1 MFVILLLTSICIT
14 SIFLYNRLTKARNT
28 TKQSGMMN
36 KYQGRG
42 AAGDSASSP
51 GQPRHLRNNAH
62 HRHQFRRGPQ
72 EELSGRQVR

>member
-1 MFVILLLTSICIT
+1 
-14 SIFLYNRLTKARNT
+14 
-28 TKQSGMMN
+28 MMN